1 MAQQRSRRSSITRAK
16 KDSTRPQMAKISNGK
31 ALSDGDSG
39 QVGQMVSI
47 GAVKVATKQ
56 PRRFFDPTR
65 MQQLTESIHQYGV
78 LEPLIVRPVGES
90 TYEIVAG
97 ERRYRAAERAGLETI
112 PVIVRDVDEQQAF
125 ELALLENL
133 QRDDLNPIDE
143 TEGFLDLLSQS
154 LGGAGKS
161 LEESRQEV
169 ISLLNRAA
177 NAQKRGQ
184 ELTDND
190 TRQLEVVDRL
200 FRTVGRL
207 NRESFRTNR
216 LPLLNL
222 PSDVLEVLRKGELEY
237 TKAKAIAR
245 LQDANQRA
253 QLMQQAI
260 DEKLSLSE
268 VKQRIKQFLEQH
280 QGARKPR
287 NLREELKEL
296 TRIKSIAWN
305 DGSKRQRIEELL
317 AEFKKIL
324 ES

>member
-1 MAQQRSRRSSITRAK
+1 MAQPRTRRSSTTRAK
-16 KDSTRPQMAKISNGK
+16 KDSTKPQAAKASNGK
-31 ALSDGDSG
+31 ALPVGDSG

-65 MQQLTESIHQYGV
+65 MQQLTESIQEYGV
-78 LEPLIVRPVGES
+78 LEPLIVRPVGRNK
-90 TYEIVAG
+90 YEIVAG
-97 ERRYRAAERAGLETI
+97 ERRYRAAKDAGLETI
-112 PVIVRDVDEQQAF
+112 PVIVRDIDEQQAF

-154 LGGAGKS
+154 LGCPN
-161 LEESRQEV
+161 QEV

-190 TRQLEVVDRL
+190 TRQLEVIDRL

-222 PSDVLEVLRKGELEY
+222 PSDVLEVLRQGELEY

-245 LQDANQRA
+245 VQEVNQRA
-253 QLMQQAI
+253 RLMQQAI

-268 VKQRIKQFLEQH
+268 VKQRIKELLEQ
-280 QGARKPR
+280 QGGSPKD
-287 NLREELKEL
+287 LREELKEL
-296 TRIKSIAWN
+296 TRIKSIAWT
-305 DGSKRQRIEELL
+305 DGSKRKRIEDLL
-317 AEFKKIL
+317 VEFREIL
-324 ES
+324 KS